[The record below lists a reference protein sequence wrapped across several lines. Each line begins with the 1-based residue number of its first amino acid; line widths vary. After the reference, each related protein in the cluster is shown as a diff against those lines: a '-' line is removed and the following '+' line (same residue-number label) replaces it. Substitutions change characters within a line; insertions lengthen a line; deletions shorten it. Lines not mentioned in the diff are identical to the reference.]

1 MNKKEQNFLIGML
14 FLTMLI
20 LSISFSFIGIFIPTF
35 KEVFNISDK
44 SIGLFLSVIQI
55 TTLASYM
62 IANKFS
68 DKFGQKKLMLMGLLI
83 SAISFTLVSYSQT
96 FFHLLIGYVFITFAL
111 SFMLLSINTT
121 MPLIQVSFQSALLNM
136 VHGFFGFGNT
146 LSQKMIAILLNYN
159 IGWREIYKC
168 ISFGFLIAL
177 FLYIF
182 VYDVN
187 NSKSKELKNVK
198 IKQKKELVL
207 FIFALGFY
215 VSAEIQTGNWFMN
228 LLKNNYS
235 MTALNA
241 TTYTALFFGLFTIGR
256 FIGGFITE
264 KFGYFRSIIISSTI
278 SIIIYLLGMILKI
291 NGLYFIS
298 LSGLF
303 FAIIYPTT
311 IALVGKIFNQTSSKA
326 IAIISTSISIFVLI
340 SGLLIAN
347 LNDLIGPYL
356 SFYLIPICQLIS
368 LFFYIKL
375 NSIFK
380 EYN

>member
-1 MNKKEQNFLIGML
+1 MNKKDQNFLIGML
-14 FLTMLI
+14 FFTMLI

-55 TTLASYM
+55 TTLVSYM

-68 DKFGQKKLMLMGLLI
+68 NKFGQKKLMLMGLLI
-83 SAISFTLVSYSQT
+83 SAISFTVVSYSQT
-96 FFHLLIGYVFITFAL
+96 FFHLLLGYVFITFAL

-136 VHGFFGFGNT
+136 VHGFFGFGHT
-146 LSQKMIAILLNYN
+146 LSQKVIAILLNYN
-159 IGWREIYKC
+159 IEWRAIYRY
-168 ISFGFLIAL
+168 ISFGFLFAL
-177 FLYIF
+177 LLYIF
-182 VYDVN
+182 VCDVN
-187 NSKSKELKNVK
+187 NSKSKDSTKIK
-198 IKQKKELVL
+198 IKQKKELIL

-264 KFGYFRSIIISSTI
+264 KFGYFRSIIASSII

-311 IALVGKIFNQTSSKA
+311 IALVGKIFAQTSSKA

-368 LFFYIKL
+368 LVFYIKL
-375 NSIFK
+375 NSIYK

>member
-1 MNKKEQNFLIGML
+1 MNKKEQKFLIGML

-20 LSISFSFIGIFIPTF
+20 LSISFSFVGIFIPTF

-44 SIGLFLSVIQI
+44 LIGLFLSVIQI
-55 TTLASYM
+55 ITLVSYM

-68 DKFGQKKLMLMGLLI
+68 DKFGQKKLMLIGLLI

-96 FFHLLIGYVFITFAL
+96 FSHLLIGYIFITFAL

-121 MPLIQVSFQSALLNM
+121 LPLIQVSFQSALLNM

-146 LSQKMIAILLNYN
+146 LSQKIIAILLNHN
-159 IGWREIYKC
+159 IEWQEIYRY
-168 ISFGFLIAL
+168 ISFGFLFTL
-177 FLYIF
+177 FLYMF

-187 NSKSKELKNVK
+187 NSKSKNLKKIK
-198 IKQKKELVL
+198 IKQKKELAL

-235 MTALNA
+235 ITTLNA
-241 TTYTALFFGLFTIGR
+241 TTYTALFFGLFTTGR

-264 KFGYFRSIIISSTI
+264 KFGYFKSIITSSTI
-278 SIIIYLLGMILKI
+278 SIIIYLIGMILKI

-311 IALVGKIFNQTSSKA
+311 IALVGKIFTQTSSKA
-326 IAIISTSISIFVLI
+326 IAIISTSVSIFVLI
-340 SGLLIAN
+340 SSLLIAN

-356 SFYLIPICQLIS
+356 SFYLIPIFQLIS

-375 NSIFK
+375 NSTFK
-380 EYN
+380 EYD